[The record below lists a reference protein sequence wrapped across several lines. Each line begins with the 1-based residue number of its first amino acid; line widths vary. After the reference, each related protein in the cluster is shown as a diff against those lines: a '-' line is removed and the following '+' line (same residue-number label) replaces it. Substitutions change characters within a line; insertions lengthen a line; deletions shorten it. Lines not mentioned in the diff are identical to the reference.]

1 MPKNT
6 ARVLNPLPIHM
17 SPLLLRLMS
26 ILLPQQVA
34 NRAYQQLTQPQ
45 VHKLREHELS
55 VLDQAQKTR
64 IPFQSFD
71 IQLYQWGEK
80 GEPIL
85 LIHGWEGQAGNFA
98 DWIGPLLDAGFVV
111 HAFDAPSHGFST
123 RGGASL
129 FEFGQLVELL
139 IDRFGVQKLLS
150 HSFGG
155 VATTFALTDRPD
167 LTIERY
173 GILTIPN
180 RFLDY
185 VEDTARK
192 YGMTESVKQRLLDR
206 VQRETGYDPATLV
219 VSDFVQ
225 KIDSVKAALL
235 IHDREDQVIPFSKA
249 EDVAAAWK
257 PVVLEPVTGTGH
269 FRILRTP
276 EVIDRMVGWLAA
288 GD

>member
-1 MPKNT
+1 MP
-6 ARVLNPLPIHM
+6 
-17 SPLLLRLMS
+17 RL
-26 ILLPQQVA
+26 VA
-34 NRAYQQLTQPQ
+34 DRAYQQLTQPQ
-45 VHKLREHELS
+45 VRKLREHELA
-55 VLDQAQKTR
+55 VLAKATKTR
-64 IPFQSFD
+64 LPFQQFE
-71 IQLYQWGEK
+71 IQLYQWGDG
-80 GEPIL
+80 GEPLL

-98 DWIGPLLDAGFVV
+98 EWIEPLLAAGFTV
-111 HAFDAPSHGFST
+111 HAFDAPSHGLSS

-129 FEFGQLVELL
+129 FEFGQLVEQL
-139 IDRFGVQKLLS
+139 IDRFGATKLLS

-192 YGMTESVKQRLLDR
+192 FSMTQKVQQRLLDR

-219 VSDFVQ
+219 VSEFVQ
-225 KIDSVKAALL
+225 HIDSVQAALL
-235 IHDREDQVIPFSKA
+235 IHDREDRVIPFSKA
-249 EDVAAAWK
+249 EAVAAAWP
-257 PVVLEPVTGTGH
+257 PVELVPVSGTGH

-276 EVIDRMVGWLAA
+276 EVIERMVGWLAQ
-288 GD
+288 